1 MRPKLWKSH
10 IVPQVFNFH
19 SIKEIIIDIKYFLI
33 DISYFRESY
42 RLNAISD
49 FDRLIGHQ
57 ESAKVKFGGGDPFDI
72 DDDGIGDGH
81 STLKM

>member
-1 MRPKLWKSH
+1 MTLWKTKRTC
-10 IVPQVFNFH
+10 P
-19 SIKEIIIDIKYFLI
+19 IIQDRRVDIKYFLI

-72 DDDGIGDGH
+72 DDDRIGGGGH
-81 STLKM
+81 SML

>member
-1 MRPKLWKSH
+1 M
-10 IVPQVFNFH
+10 
-19 SIKEIIIDIKYFLI
+19 
-33 DISYFRESY
+33 
-42 RLNAISD
+42 NAISD

-81 STLKM
+81 STLKMQKSAYQVPLSAR